1 MAPHLLFKNVKGGFM
16 DTTLNKNMSKSLI
29 TILETEAL
37 ESAYAVMQKN
47 TIRHLPV
54 VNEEGEVVGILSERD
69 LERAMISEVSGEGSF
84 RNESCQFDP
93 DNIVR
98 DYMSWPV
105 KTVHKDAPL
114 KSVAQKMIKEK
125 VSSYLVTDNSKVLG
139 ILTTEDML
147 KVLVGLLNESESD
160 LKLSIENILLNPN
173 VGRFAQTMSDVG
185 I

>member
-1 MAPHLLFKNVKGGFM
+1 M
-16 DTTLNKNMSKSLI
+16 DVSLNKNMSKALV
-29 TILETEAL
+29 TILETESL

-54 VNEEGEVVGILSERD
+54 VNEDGDVVGILSERD
-69 LERAMISEVSGEGSF
+69 LERAMISEVSGEGAY

-93 DNIVR
+93 DNLVR

-139 ILTTEDML
+139 ILTTEDLL
-147 KVLVGLLNESESD
+147 KVLVSLLNETESE
-160 LKLSIENILLNPN
+160 LKLSIENILMNPSI
-173 VGRFAQTMSDVG
+173 GRFAQTISDVG